1 MKVNI
6 IGGGLAGSECAY
18 FLAENGIEVNLYEM
32 KPNSHSPAHKKDT
45 LAEIV
50 CSNSLKNED
59 ITTSSGLL
67 KAEMERFGSL
77 I

>member
-18 FLAENGIEVNLYEM
+18 FLAEKGVKVDLYEM
-32 KPNSHSPAHKKDT
+32 KPTKRSPAHKKGT

-50 CSNSLKNED
+50 CSKDN
-59 ITTSSGLL
+59 
-67 KAEMERFGSL
+67 
-77 I
+77 